1 MRKYNNSSVH
11 EQLAVC
17 GLDKSADFV
26 YSCATGIMM
35 DLVKQQ
41 DDQLEFCDNVPLY
54 PGSCYRFLIL
64 YYANRKI
71 DIPCEHITDK
81 YHARG
86 CFFGKG
92 FVSGYESCADYANG
106 VIPHEHYMACLD
118 GGWTKYKND
127 NANSTFCND
136 NYSYDSTTK
145 ELSACIQKMDPSSN
159 TWNWNILENI

>member
-35 DLVKQQ
+35 DLIKKY
-41 DDQLEFCDNVPLY
+41 DDQLEFCDTVPLY
-54 PGSCYRFLIL
+54 PGSCYRFLTF
-64 YYANRKI
+64 YYADGN
-71 DIPCEHITDK
+71 IPCTHITDE

-92 FVSGYESCADYANG
+92 FVSGYESCKDYAHG
-106 VIPHEHYMACLD
+106 VVPHEHYMACLD
-118 GGWTKYKND
+118 GGWMKYKHAYD
-127 NANSTFCND
+127 NSAFCND
-136 NYSYDSTTK
+136 NFSFDNTTR
-145 ELSACIQKMDPSSN
+145 ELSACLQKMDSSSGK
-159 TWNWNILENI
+159 WNWNILENI